1 MNMKR
6 CWITG
11 SILLVIVI
19 VSLGAFIPWCNHTIS
34 QTENELATL
43 EWDREMRFRNLQ
55 WFLTYGLKEG
65 QSVIGMYSLRLLK
78 EDKEMQSAIGR
89 RLNDMRKGLSKLHST
104 VTGQIASEELKNK
117 WAKMD
122 IQQLHNEVSLLAD
135 EENFSELFDDIKK
148 KKLELAKTE
157 GFRMLVLVG
166 TTMFQVIGLIMISI
180 PQYFREYAKQKL
192 PNKELKTAD

>member
-43 EWDREMRFRNLQ
+43 ERDREMRFRNLQ
-55 WFLTYGLKEG
+55 WFLGHDLKEK
-65 QSVIGMYSLRLLK
+65 QDVIEIYLLK
-78 EDKEMQSAIGR
+78 LLKDNKEMQIAQTR
-89 RLNDMRKGLSKLHST
+89 RLKESQKSLSKLHSAL
-104 VTGQIASEELKNK
+104 TGQIASEELKNK

-122 IQQLHNEVSLLAD
+122 IQQRPNEIKRLID
-135 EENFSELFDDIKK
+135 KENFSELYDDIKK

-157 GFRMLVLVG
+157 GFRMWVLVG
-166 TTMFQVIGLIMISI
+166 TTMFQVIGLIMINVS
-180 PQYFREYAKQKL
+180 QYFKEYAKQKS
-192 PNKELKTAD
+192 PNKELKATD